1 MRLAMIVGANRHY
14 MVDRICGGHFIQTA
28 KRAGVSA
35 TLAKEALQE
44 VIDQA
49 LPAKEVLEKTLPPDF
64 PEFLHRTIWDG
75 ISARLGNMRM

>member
-1 MRLAMIVGANRHY
+1 